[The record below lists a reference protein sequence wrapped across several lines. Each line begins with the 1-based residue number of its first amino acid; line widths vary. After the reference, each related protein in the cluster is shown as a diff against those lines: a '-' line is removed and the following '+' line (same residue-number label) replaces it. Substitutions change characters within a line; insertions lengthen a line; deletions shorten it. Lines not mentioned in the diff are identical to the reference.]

1 MLTYKSGGSRM
12 TSIKPLFFV
21 GLLIVL
27 GVLMTSTITLSNI
40 ARDQKSTIQALKDTG
55 PFGDQFEITL
65 PDGKVAVAGTI
76 VSADEAREFSINREG
91 DLGSGDDVIYQI
103 SPGIV
108 PVVKVVIF
116 KRPHFDKK

>member
-1 MLTYKSGGSRM
+1 M